1 MRQFVFSLLIAS
13 STSSS
18 FAADSEVGK
27 KKDLKTPADIPE
39 VVITATRTA
48 TPLSQVPAAVKT
60 LDKKQ
65 MEERLTRTFPEALRE
80 TPGVAIQKTSNGQGS
95 PYIRGFTGFRNLMM
109 IDGIRFNNST
119 FRDGPNQ
126 YWNTIDQYGLDHVE
140 VLPSQGAVL
149 YGSDAIGGTVT
160 AFTKGSGYLS
170 EAEGSFFSHG
180 RADYRY
186 STAEHSNTE
195 HLETSIGEGQKWGLH
210 AGVTFSQFGDVT
222 DGGGRKQ
229 RHTGYDQ
236 WAFDIRLDLA
246 LDDKWTFTAAH
257 QQVNQNDV
265 WRTHSTTYGVSF
277 EGTAVGTDRVR
288 LFDQERSLSYVRL
301 AGRDLN
307 SFIDNAT
314 LTVSLQTA
322 TENQFRVTGGGVR
335 SFNKVDLSTLGA
347 DLEFTTDSPI
357 GTLVYGVDFYEDFVQ
372 SHASDNP
379 FQGAVADNS
388 TYSLLGAHIQDTIE
402 IGDRV
407 HLFIGE
413 RFTHA
418 TARLGS
424 FQNPFT
430 LQQQS
435 FSNSWNNFSGSARFV
450 IDLDDRDI
458 FSLYGGVS
466 QAFRSPNLS
475 DLSRFDVALS
485 GRRETPATDLSP
497 EKYLTYEIGLKAH
510 TETVTASLGYF
521 YTKLNNL
528 IIRRSTSVP
537 LQDTKANGG
546 NGYMQ
551 GFEFS
556 TRWQIDKNWSVFGH
570 VAWVEG
576 EIDQFIGT
584 TTQKRR
590 EPLGKISPL
599 VGYAGVR
606 WQNSSNRLWTEFV
619 ALTYGEAGRLN
630 TSDMLDTQRVP
641 PNGTPSF
648 CLLTLR
654 GGYSVTQNLILT
666 ASLDN
671 LLNQTYRYHGSGSN
685 EPGFGANLGVTVKF

>member
-1 MRQFVFSLLIAS
+1 MRRFSLPLLLAFSTAS
-13 STSSS
+13 LATEGLEEKKKKINN
-18 FAADSEVGK
+18 AAD
-27 KKDLKTPADIPE
+27 LPE
-39 VVITATRTA
+39 VVITATRSA
-48 TPLSQVPAAVKT
+48 TPLSRVPAAVKM

-95 PYIRGFTGFRNLMM
+95 PFIRGFTGFRNLMM
-109 IDGIRFNNST
+109 VDGIRFNNST

-126 YWNTIDQYGLDHVE
+126 YWNTLDQYSFDHVE
-140 VLPSQGAVL
+140 VLPSQGGVL
-149 YGSDAIGGTVT
+149 YGSDAIGGTVN
-160 AFTKGSGYLS
+160 AFTKGSGFLS

-186 STAEHSNTE
+186 STAEHSNVE

-210 AGVTFSQFGDVT
+210 AGVTLSQFGDVT
-222 DGGGRKQ
+222 DGSGRRQ
-229 RHTGYDQ
+229 RNTGYDQ
-236 WAFDIRLDLA
+236 WAFDLRLDIA
-246 LDDKWTFTAAH
+246 LDDQWTFTAAH
-257 QQVNQNDV
+257 QQVRQNDV
-265 WRTHSTTYGVSF
+265 WRTHSTNSGVSF

-288 LFDQERSLSYVRL
+288 LFDQERSLTYARL
-301 AGRDLN
+301 VGKNLN
-307 SFIDNAT
+307 SFIDSAS

-322 TENQFRVTGGGVR
+322 KENQFRVTGPGVR
-335 SFNKVDLSTLGA
+335 SYNIVDLDTLGA
-347 DLEFTTDSPI
+347 DLQFTSKSPI

-388 TYSLLGAHIQDTIE
+388 TYSLLGVHIQDAIDLGE
-402 IGDRV
+402 RV

-413 RFTHA
+413 RYTHA

-430 LQQQS
+430 LGQES
-435 FSNSWNNFSGSARFV
+435 FSNSWDNFSGSVRFV
-450 IDLDDRDI
+450 IDLDERDRY
-458 FSLYGGVS
+458 SLYGGVS
-466 QAFRSPNLS
+466 QAFRAPNLS

-485 GRRETPATDLSP
+485 GRKETPATGLSP
-497 EKYLTYEIGLKAH
+497 EKYLTYEIGLKAN
-510 TETVTASLGYF
+510 TETVTASLAYF
-521 YTKLNNL
+521 YSQLDNL
-528 IIRRSTSVP
+528 IIRRSTAVP

-551 GFEFS
+551 GFEFA
-556 TRWQIDKNWSVFGH
+556 TRWQIDKHWSIFGH

-576 EIDQFIGT
+576 EADQFIGT

-606 WQNSSNRLWTEFV
+606 WQSTDHRFWTEFV
-619 ALTYGEAGRLN
+619 GLTYGEAGRMN
-630 TSDMLDTQRVP
+630 TADILDTQRVP

-648 CLLTLR
+648 LLLTLR
-654 GGYSVTQNLILT
+654 GGYTVNEHLILT

-685 EPGFGANLGVTVKF
+685 EPGFGANLGATVKF